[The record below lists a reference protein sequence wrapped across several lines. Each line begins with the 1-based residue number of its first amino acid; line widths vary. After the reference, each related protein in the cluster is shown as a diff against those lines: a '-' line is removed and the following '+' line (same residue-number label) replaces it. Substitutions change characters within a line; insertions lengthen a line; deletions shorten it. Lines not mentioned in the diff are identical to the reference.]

1 MKCVK
6 FKLNELL
13 SSFFEQKKITTK
25 TTRNDKRTAISHRRE
40 KVNID
45 NFTGQ
50 CCAITGRILRHF
62 WSDITHLCLAI
73 TALIIVT
80 TVLL

>member
-6 FKLNELL
+6 FELNELL

-25 TTRNDKRTAISHRRE
+25 TTRNDKKTAISHRQDE
-40 KVNID
+40 VNID

-50 CCAITGRILRHF
+50 C
-62 WSDITHLCLAI
+62 
-73 TALIIVT
+73 
-80 TVLL
+80 